1 MLKIRLIQQSQDR
14 ESIIDRSM
22 DPKKTYLVSDLPRK
36 FELQRRLFESYEGL
50 SDEQVL
56 RVSEFWML
64 LHRRLYPQHRLV
76 SRDFLKLAIGQ
87 FFEENNLSQ
96 VIHSR
101 SDAHIMDW
109 IEYFHPLFFHPETE
123 ALLQEEV
130 ALSKD
135 ANLAT
140 WWKIS
145 KTFFLSC
152 LDQGWVNSHWL
163 SSLIQQKSDSELSQV
178 WTRSIVFDLGGQV
191 SQQEIDLIERLG
203 RLWEVELILP
213 DAKFLAQFPA
223 KQRLIQNLVHR
234 YPNSLIKEPTPFPG
248 SDAFSESTG
257 TLRVHRMPN
266 PLAEAKAVVAL
277 VRQRLE
283 ENSGALSLS
292 QIAIL
297 SPQIENYW
305 PLLQSHFAVEGI
317 PVMKAKVSRLSTLLP
332 IHQWISR
339 LRLSASQI
347 DFANMETF
355 LGSTNWLWRSEKLQ
369 GLFRNI
375 IDAEDLKREP
385 ELESVMRTAL
395 EKQKA
400 KAKMSLNEFLMAAL
414 GVWQADRA
422 DEEVDYLMQGLHRLV
437 DTTPSQVGGLRAVEF
452 SFSRWT
458 QYLEMVLAQV
468 EIPVIEAAPEG
479 ILVGNL
485 SFGELSSA
493 RYKIYLGLQDSVF
506 QQERVLFPGASRL
519 QAVMA
524 QHGFYLAHPE
534 EVDSDFSLRW
544 QIQSA
549 KAEVILLSADAGWE
563 GQAEMPHPL
572 LIELGVTPTEELFS
586 RWDEIQAAHQVSLSA
601 DRNVAIAGGLS
612 RQDFRLSAS
621 SVDRFISCPFVFS
634 AGKDFRLLDEPD
646 QDLDPDRRS
655 QGSLIHGFLESLA
668 TQSGFPSQIKM
679 SDEEWLTFV
688 DGVQLRL
695 GANAW
700 DPALWSSL
708 RKKLIRLGKRFLAAE
723 TLRLGQPQVW
733 SVFATEKKV
742 QAFFNR
748 ETLNWQST
756 KIAEGSSAKIS
767 EFHASLDRVDQH
779 EGGGYWVSDYKGSV
793 QKSSIVK
800 NWLEEGQL
808 QIGIYATMIEDLREE
823 FPSAT
828 DDAIRGATYYSYHTM
843 KNRSG
848 FLIDEFPKK
857 FARNEWSQL
866 SQKLRTTLRD
876 TIEQIENGVYLPAP
890 KDEAKCGSCNWKGVC
905 HASHLS

>member
-14 ESIIDRSM
+14 ESIIDRAM
-22 DPKKTYLVSDLPRK
+22 DPQKSYLVSDLPRK
-36 FELQRRLFESYEGL
+36 FELQTRLFETHEGL

-64 LHRRLYPQHRLV
+64 LHRRLYPKHRLV

-101 SDAHIMDW
+101 SDGHIMDW

-123 ALLQEEV
+123 AILHEEV
-130 ALSKD
+130 ASGQD

-152 LDQGWVNSHWL
+152 LDQGWASSQWL

-178 WTRSIVFDLGGQV
+178 WARSLVFDLGGQV

-213 DAKFLAQFPA
+213 DAKFLNQFPA

-234 YPNSLIKEPTPFPG
+234 YPKATSGVEADLARSG
-248 SDAFSESTG
+248 SVK
-257 TLRVHRMPN
+257 VHRMPN
-266 PLAEAKAVVAL
+266 PLAEVKACVAL

-283 ENSGALSLS
+283 EIGPNSLSLA
-292 QIAIL
+292 QIAVL

-305 PLLQSHFAVEGI
+305 PMLQSHFAVEGI
-317 PVMKAKVSRLSTLLP
+317 PVMKAKVSRLGTLLP
-332 IHQWISR
+332 IHQWVSR
-339 LRLSASQI
+339 LRLSSSQI
-347 DFANMETF
+347 DFADMETF
-355 LGSTNWLWRSEKLQ
+355 LVSMDWFWRSEKLQ

-375 IDAEDLKREP
+375 IDAQDLNREP
-385 ELESVMRTAL
+385 EIDSLMLAAL
-395 EKQKA
+395 EKQKS
-400 KAKMSLNEFLMAAL
+400 KAKMSLDEFLLVAL
-414 GVWQADRA
+414 GVWQADRKDA
-422 DEEVDYLMQGLHRLV
+422 CQGEASEYLMQGLHRLV
-437 DTTPSQVGGLRAVEF
+437 DTTPSRAGARAVEF

-468 EIPVIEAAPEG
+468 EIPVIEAVPDG
-479 ILVGNL
+479 IIVGNL

-493 RYKIYLGLQDSVF
+493 QFKIYLGLQDSVF
-506 QQERVLFPGASRL
+506 QQERVLFQGATRL

-549 KAEVILLSADAGWE
+549 KAELILLSADAGWE

-572 LIELGVTPTEELFS
+572 LIESGATPTEELYS
-586 RWDEIQAAHQVSLSA
+586 RWDEVQAAHLPRPSEA
-601 DRNVAIAGGLS
+601 RTGGFT
-612 RQDFRLSAS
+612 RQGFRLSAS

-634 AGKDFRLLDEPD
+634 AAKDFRLLDEPD

-655 QGSLIHGFLESLA
+655 QGSLIHGFLESLS
-668 TQSGFPSQIKM
+668 TQPGFPAQVKM

-695 GANAW
+695 GANSW
-700 DPALWSSL
+700 DPALWGSL

-723 TLRLGQPQVW
+723 TIRLGQPPEW

-742 QAFFNR
+742 QTFFNR
-748 ETLNWQST
+748 ETLSWQS
-756 KIAEGSSAKIS
+756 KGAEASSPMKIS
-767 EFHASLDRVDQH
+767 EFHATFDRVDQH
-779 EGGGYWVSDYKGSV
+779 ESGGYWVSDYKGSV

-800 NWLEEGQL
+800 NWLDDGQL

-823 FPSAT
+823 FPAAS
-828 DDAIRGATYYSYHTM
+828 DEVIRGATYYSYQTM
-843 KNRSG
+843 KNRTG
-848 FLIDEFPKK
+848 FLIDSFPKK
-857 FARNEWSQL
+857 FGRTEWSEL
-866 SQKLRTTLRD
+866 SQNIRTALRE
-876 TIEQIENGVYLPAP
+876 TIEKIENGSYLPAP
-890 KDEAKCGSCNWKGVC
+890 KDEAICGKCNWKGVC
-905 HASHLS
+905 HAEHLS